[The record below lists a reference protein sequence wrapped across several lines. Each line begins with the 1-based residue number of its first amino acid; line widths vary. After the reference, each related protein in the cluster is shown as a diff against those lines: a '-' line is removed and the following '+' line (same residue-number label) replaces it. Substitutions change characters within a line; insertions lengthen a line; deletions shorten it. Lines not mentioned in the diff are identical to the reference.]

1 MPGAELATR
10 VAVAALAA
18 GAGAGAVA
26 IARAR
31 PELALIGEP
40 AALALLLAVAGWA
53 LVAAGLLDRA
63 RHPGRPFGLLLAGAG
78 IAWLMADWST
88 PAAGSAAVF
97 TLGLLLAGAF
107 PALLA
112 HAALAYPARTPTA
125 APRALAA
132 AGYVAGLLL
141 LGMLQAL
148 FFDPAGEGC
157 ADCPANLVELSGDGA
172 TALAL
177 TRAGLIAGAAVA
189 LAVACVLLWRLA
201 RATAARRRA
210 WAPVLVPAATA
221 LALIAAQ
228 YVHGIDRGFLGTGG
242 LDRGLRIAVAA
253 ALVALAVGAAWERV
267 RAMRTRT
274 ALARLVVELGAS
286 PPPGGLQEALARSF
300 EDPGL
305 RLYHAVGDGFL
316 DGEGR
321 AAAPPPGA
329 TRLLAGDRVVAALAH
344 RPGLFDDP
352 AVVRSLAATVRLA
365 LEHERLQA
373 GVRAQLAALRAS
385 RMRIVEAADAER
397 RRLERDLHDGAQQ
410 RLVALTLGLRLAQRR
425 QPDAGE
431 ELAAVES
438 DVRAAVAELRELA
451 HGIHPSVLSDQGLAA
466 ALEALAEGVP
476 RLALG
481 TLPAERFDAAVETAA
496 YAAVTETLR
505 QGEPGR
511 LAVSASHTDGKLS
524 LELACERPLDGP
536 LLDLEDRIG
545 ALGGSLAI
553 EAGRL
558 VVELPCAS

>member
-1 MPGAELATR
+1 M
-10 VAVAALAA
+10 AALAA

-40 AALALLLAVAGWA
+40 ATLALLLAVAGWA

-63 RHPGRPFGLLLAGAG
+63 RHPGRPFGLLLAATGMG
-78 IAWLMADWST
+78 WLLADWST
-88 PAAGSAAVF
+88 PAAGSAAAF

-107 PALLA
+107 PALLG
-112 HAALAYPARTPTA
+112 HALLAYPAPAPA
-125 APRALAA
+125 AAARALAA

-141 LGMLQAL
+141 LGLLPAL
-148 FFDPAGEGC
+148 FVDPAGEGC
-157 ADCPANLVELSGDGA
+157 ADCPANLVELRGDGG

-177 TRAGLIAGAAVA
+177 TRAGLLAGAAVA
-189 LAVACVLLWRLA
+189 VAVACVLLWRLA

-210 WAPVLVPAATA
+210 WAPVQVPGATA
-221 LALIAAQ
+221 LALVAAQ
-228 YVHGIDRGFLGTGG
+228 YAHAVDRGFLGTGG
-242 LDRGLRIAVAA
+242 LDRTLRVTLAA
-253 ALVALAVGAAWERV
+253 TLVVLAAGAAWERV
-267 RAMRTRT
+267 RALRTRT

-286 PPPGGLQEALARSF
+286 PPPGGLEEALARSF
-300 EDPGL
+300 DDPGL
-305 RLYHAVGDGFL
+305 RLYHAVGDGFI
-316 DGEGR
+316 DGAGR
-321 AAAPPPGA
+321 AATPPAGA

-373 GVRAQLAALRAS
+373 GVRAQLDALRAS
-385 RMRIVEAADAER
+385 RMRIVEAGDAER

-410 RLVALTLGLRLAQRR
+410 RLVALTLNLRLAQRR
-425 QPDAGE
+425 QPGAGA
-431 ELAAVES
+431 ELAAVEG

-481 TLPAERFDAAVETAA
+481 ELPAERFDAAVETAA
-496 YAAVTETLR
+496 YVAVTEALR

-511 LAVSASHTDGKLS
+511 VAVSARRADGRLA
-524 LELACERPLDGP
+524 LELDSERPLDGS

-553 EAGRL
+553 DAGRL
-558 VVELPCAS
+558 LVELPCAS